1 MAEHG
6 TIFEAMLQEF
16 DDAARI
22 LKLEP
27 GIWKILTHP
36 KRQITVSCPVQM
48 DNGEI
53 EVFTGYRVQY
63 NITLGPAK
71 GGIRYHPDVSLDEVT
86 ALAAWMTWKCAV
98 AHIPFGGGKGGVVCD
113 PTRMSRRE
121 LEALTR
127 RYVAEIID
135 LIGPEKDVPAP
146 DVNTNDQI
154 MAWVMDTYSM
164 HVGHTSTGVVTG
176 KPVEMGGSLGRREA
190 TGRGVMIVTREA
202 AKHLG
207 LAVAGVTVAIQ
218 GFGNVGSVSADLL
231 AGIGAKVV
239 AVTDWEGGVYNAK
252 GLDVAKMIEY
262 AKQHK
267 TIDGFPG
274 GEPFTNEELFALE
287 VDVLIPAA
295 LENQI
300 TIENAP
306 TVRAKILTEGA
317 NGPTTPNAHKI
328 LHERGVFVI
337 PDILANSG
345 GVTTSY
351 FEWGAGPVRLLL
363 GRGRGQRPAREEDG
377 RGVRRR
383 PADVAEIQG
392 RPPHRRL
399 HRRHLAGRHRH
410 AHARDVRVETNPH
423 RPPFNPVFEYRHESR
438 YDLWT
443 GLANSAVAVT
453 LRDRNNFIDLAGLAR
468 VRAILRTNGLHQLH
482 AVVRFADGT
491 MAAGS
496 RAYTTDSQFVQTGV
510 AFTNQ
515 RWHIVEPDTLA
526 VRNVVMQPDLA
537 RVDEVGFVDFSV
549 GGGPGGG
556 WSNISTVEVYAK
568 PVPRR

>member
-6 TIFEAMLQEF
+6 TIFGAMLQEF
-16 DDAARI
+16 DAAARI

-36 KRQITVSCPVQM
+36 KRQVTVSCPVQM
-48 DNGEI
+48 DNGQI

-98 AHIPFGGGKGGVVCD
+98 AHIPFGGAKGGVVCD
-113 PTRMSRRE
+113 PTRMSKRE

-164 HVGHTSTGVVTG
+164 HVGHTSTAVVTG
-176 KPVEMGGSLGRREA
+176 KPIEMGGSLGRREA

-207 LAVAGVTVAIQ
+207 LNIEGATVAVQ

-231 AGIGAKVV
+231 SRIGAKIV
-239 AVTDWEGGVYNAK
+239 AVTDWKGGVSNPK
-252 GLDVAKMIEY
+252 GLNIAKMLEF
-262 AKQHK
+262 AKEHK

-274 GEPFTNEELFALE
+274 GDPLSNEDLFGLE

-300 TIENAP
+300 TVENAP
-306 TVRAKILTEGA
+306 TIRAKILTEGA
-317 NGPTTPNAHKI
+317 NGPTTPDAHKI
-328 LHERGVFVI
+328 LHDRGVFVI
-337 PDILANSG
+337 PDILANAG

-351 FEWGAGPVRLLL
+351 FEWVQDRCGYFW
-363 GRGRGQRPAREEDG
+363 EEDEVNT
-377 RGVRRR
+377 RLEKKMIE
-383 PADVAEIQG
+383 AFDDVLQTS
-392 RPPHRRL
+392 L
-399 HRRHLAGRHRH
+399 KYKV
-410 AHARDVRVETNPH
+410 D
-423 RPPFNPVFEYRHESR
+423 
-438 YDLWT
+438 
-443 GLANSAVAVT
+443 
-453 LRDRNNFIDLAGLAR
+453 
-468 VRAILRTNGLHQLH
+468 LRT
-482 AVVRFADGT
+482 AAYIVAISRVGT
-491 MAAGS
+491 VTRMRG
-496 RAYTTDSQFVQTGV
+496 
-510 AFTNQ
+510 
-515 RWHIVEPDTLA
+515 
-526 VRNVVMQPDLA
+526 M
-537 RVDEVGFVDFSV
+537 
-549 GGGPGGG
+549 
-556 WSNISTVEVYAK
+556 YA
-568 PVPRR
+568 